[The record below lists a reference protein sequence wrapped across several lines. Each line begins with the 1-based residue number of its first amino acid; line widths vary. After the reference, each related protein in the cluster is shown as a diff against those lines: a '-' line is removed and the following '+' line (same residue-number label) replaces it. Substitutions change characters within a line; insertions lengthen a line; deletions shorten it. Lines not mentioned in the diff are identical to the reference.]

1 MNNDCLYSPDS
12 CAPRQKHHRPMPR
25 ASRGCSTIPE
35 PRPLSRTS
43 LWIPGAYTPRRKM
56 AELNTHV
63 NVKEKI
69 YAVRSVVPNKSN
81 NEIVLVL
88 QQFDFNVDKAVQ
100 AFVDGSAI
108 QVLKEWNMTG
118 KKKNNKRKRSKS
130 KQHQGN
136 KEAKDKVERPEVGP
150 LPPPQVPLMQNG
162 HVNGC
167 EKDCSSPDSARE
179 KLALTPREKK
189 ISILEEP
196 PRALRG
202 VTEGSRLLQ
211 QKMSLDGNPKPI
223 HGPSERSDGLQWS
236 AGQPCNASKAKAKTS
251 PVKSNAP
258 AAHLEI
264 KPDELAKK
272 RGPNIE
278 KSVKDLQRCTV
289 SLTRYRV
296 MIKEEVDS
304 SVKKIKAAFAELH
317 NCIID
322 KEVSLMAEMDKVKEE
337 AMEILTARQKKAE
350 ELKRLTDLA
359 SQMAEMQLAEL
370 RAEIKHFVSER
381 KYDEELGKAARFSCD
396 IEQLKAQIMI
406 CGEITHPKNSY
417 SSRTPCSSLLPLL
430 NAHAHAATSGK
441 QGNFARKPSNHNKP
455 SEGKVAN
462 PKMVSG
468 LPSTADACHQ
478 TVPANKQQNGSQR
491 RRFNPQYHNR
501 LNGPAKSQGGGNEA
515 DPMVKSNNRHEHR
528 RPPHNGFRPKNK
540 GGVKNQEAPSGT
552 KAPEAPAHSEKPR
565 RRQHAADSSEA
576 RPFRGHVGR
585 VSQCNLC
592 PTRIEVSTEATVL
605 SVPAVTLVA

>member
-1 MNNDCLYSPDS
+1 
-12 CAPRQKHHRPMPR
+12 
-25 ASRGCSTIPE
+25 
-35 PRPLSRTS
+35 
-43 LWIPGAYTPRRKM
+43 M

-88 QQFDFNVDKAVQ
+88 QQYDFNVDKAVQ

-136 KEAKDKVERPEVGP
+136 KDAKDKAERPEAGP
-150 LPPPQVPLMQNG
+150 LQPPPQIQNG
-162 HVNGC
+162 HVNSC
-167 EKDCSSPDSARE
+167 EKDSSSTDSAGE
-179 KLALTPREKK
+179 KSVLIPPEKA
-189 ISILEEP
+189 ISTLEETSK
-196 PRALRG
+196 ALRG
-202 VTEGSRLLQ
+202 VTEGNRPLQ
-211 QKMSLDGNPKPI
+211 QKLSLDGNPKPI
-223 HGPSERSDGLQWS
+223 HGTPERSEGLQWS
-236 AGQPCNASKAKAKTS
+236 AEQPCNPSKPKAKTS
-251 PVKSNAP
+251 PVNSNAP

-396 IEQLKAQIMI
+396 IEQLKSQIML
-406 CGEITHPKNSY
+406 CGEITHPKNNY

-430 NAHAHAATSGK
+430 TAHTAASGK
-441 QGNFARKPSNHNKP
+441 QSNFTRKLSNHNKP
-455 SEGKVAN
+455 AEGKAAN
-462 PKMVSG
+462 PKMVSN
-468 LPSTADACHQ
+468 LPGTADLPHQ
-478 TVPANKQQNGSQR
+478 ALPPSKQNGSSSQR

-501 LNGPAKSQGGGNEA
+501 LNGSARLQGSGNDA
-515 DPMVKSNNRHEHR
+515 DPMAKGNNRHEHR
-528 RPPHNGFRPKNK
+528 RQPHNGFRPKNK
-540 GGVKNQEAPSGT
+540 GGNKNQEASLGT
-552 KAPEAPAHSEKPR
+552 KIPEAPVHSEKPR
-565 RRQHAADSSEA
+565 RRQHATDNSEA
-576 RPFRGHVGR
+576 RPFRGNISR

-592 PTRIEVSTEATVL
+592 PTRIEVSTDAAVL

>member
-1 MNNDCLYSPDS
+1 
-12 CAPRQKHHRPMPR
+12 
-25 ASRGCSTIPE
+25 
-35 PRPLSRTS
+35 
-43 LWIPGAYTPRRKM
+43 M

-136 KEAKDKVERPEVGP
+136 KDTKDKAERPESGLVQP
-150 LPPPQVPLMQNG
+150 PPPQIQNG

-167 EKDCSSPDSARE
+167 EKDSSSTDSASE
-179 KLALTPREKK
+179 KPVLVPREKK

-196 PRALRG
+196 PKALRG
-202 VTEGSRLLQ
+202 VTEGNRPLQ
-211 QKMSLDGNPKPI
+211 QKLCLDGNPKPI
-223 HGPSERSDGLQWS
+223 HGTPERSDGLQWS
-236 AGQPCNASKAKAKTS
+236 AEQPCNPSKPKAKTS

-396 IEQLKAQIMI
+396 IEQLKAQIML
-406 CGEITHPKNSY
+406 CGEITHPKNNY

-430 NAHAHAATSGK
+430 NAHAAASGK
-441 QGNFARKPSNHNKP
+441 QSSFPRKSSNHNKP
-455 SEGKVAN
+455 SEGKAAN
-462 PKMVSG
+462 PKVAG
-468 LPSTADACHQ
+468 NLPGADSSHQ
-478 TVPANKQQNGSQR
+478 AVPAAKQNGSSSQR
-491 RRFNPQYHNR
+491 RRFNPQYHNNR
-501 LNGPAKSQGGGNEA
+501 LNGSAKPQGSSGHEAEPMGKGG
-515 DPMVKSNNRHEHR
+515 SRHEHR
-528 RPPHNGFRPKNK
+528 RQPHNGFRPKNK
-540 GGVKNQEAPSGT
+540 GGAKNPEASLGT
-552 KAPEAPAHSEKPR
+552 KTPEAPAHPEKPR
-565 RRQHAADSSEA
+565 RRQHAADSAEA
-576 RPFRGHVGR
+576 RPFRGNMSR

-592 PTRIEVSTEATVL
+592 PTRIEVSTDAAVL

>member
-1 MNNDCLYSPDS
+1 MLPHTRGWRAESLPARGCGGRVASSRVEVS
-12 CAPRQKHHRPMPR
+12 C
-25 ASRGCSTIPE
+25 SRGSSSE
-35 PRPLSRTS
+35 PRLLSGTL
-43 LWIPGAYTPRRKM
+43 LWIPRAYSTRGKM

-136 KEAKDKVERPEVGP
+136 KDAKDKVERPEAGP
-150 LPPPQVPLMQNG
+150 LQPQPPQIQNSPM
-162 HVNGC
+162 NGC
-167 EKDCSSPDSARE
+167 EKDSSSTDSANE
-179 KLALTPREKK
+179 KPALIPREKK

-196 PRALRG
+196 SKALCG
-202 VTEGSRLLQ
+202 VTEGNRLLQ
-211 QKMSLDGNPKPI
+211 QKLSLDGNPKPI
-223 HGPSERSDGLQWS
+223 HGTTERSDGLQWS
-236 AGQPCNASKAKAKTS
+236 AEQPCNPSKPKAKTS
-251 PVKSNAP
+251 PVKSNTP
-258 AAHLEI
+258 TAHLEI

-396 IEQLKAQIMI
+396 IEQLKAQIML
-406 CGEITHPKNSY
+406 CGEITHPKNNY

-430 NAHAHAATSGK
+430 NAHAATSGK
-441 QGNFARKPSNHNKP
+441 QSNFSRKSSTHNKP
-455 SEGKVAN
+455 SEGKAAN
-462 PKMVSG
+462 PKM
-468 LPSTADACHQ
+468 
-478 TVPANKQQNGSQR
+478 NGSSNQR
-491 RRFNPQYHNR
+491 RRFNPQYHNNR
-501 LNGPAKSQGGGNEA
+501 LNGPAKSQGSGNEA
-515 DPMVKSNNRHEHR
+515 EPLGKGNSRHEHR
-528 RPPHNGFRPKNK
+528 RQPHNGFRPKNK
-540 GGVKNQEAPSGT
+540 GGAKNQEASLGMKT
-552 KAPEAPAHSEKPR
+552 PEAPAHSEKPR
-565 RRQHAADSSEA
+565 RRQHAADTSEA
-576 RPFRGHVGR
+576 RPFRGSVGR

-592 PTRIEVSTEATVL
+592 PTRIEVSTDAAVL

>member
-1 MNNDCLYSPDS
+1 
-12 CAPRQKHHRPMPR
+12 
-25 ASRGCSTIPE
+25 
-35 PRPLSRTS
+35 
-43 LWIPGAYTPRRKM
+43 M

-136 KEAKDKVERPEVGP
+136 KEAKDKAERPEAVP
-150 LPPPQVPLMQNG
+150 PPPQIQNG
-162 HVNGC
+162 HVHSC
-167 EKDCSSPDSARE
+167 EKDSSSADSASE
-179 KLALTPREKK
+179 KPALPPREKK
-189 ISILEEP
+189 ISIFEDP
-196 PRALRG
+196 SRTLRG
-202 VTEGSRLLQ
+202 VAEGNRPLQ
-211 QKMSLDGNPKPI
+211 QKLSLDGNPKPI
-223 HGPSERSDGLQWS
+223 HGTTERSDGLQWS
-236 AGQPCNASKAKAKTS
+236 AEQPCNPSKPKAKTS

-337 AMEILTARQKKAE
+337 AMEILAARQKKAE
-350 ELKRLTDLA
+350 ELKRLADLA

-396 IEQLKAQIMI
+396 IEQLKAQIML
-406 CGEITHPKNSY
+406 CGEITHPKNNY
-417 SSRTPCSSLLPLL
+417 SSRTPCSALLPLL
-430 NAHAHAATSGK
+430 NAHTAAPGK
-441 QGNFARKPSNHNKP
+441 QSNFPRKSSSHNKP
-455 SEGKVAN
+455 SEGKAAN
-462 PKMVSG
+462 PKMTG
-468 LPSTADACHQ
+468 NLPSTTDISHQ
-478 TVPANKQQNGSQR
+478 ALAGSKQNGSSSQR
-491 RRFNPQYHNR
+491 RRFNPQYHNNR
-501 LNGPAKSQGGGNEA
+501 LNGPAKSQGSGNEA
-515 DPMVKSNNRHEHR
+515 DPMVKGNNRHEHR
-528 RPPHNGFRPKNK
+528 RQPHNGFRPKNK
-540 GGVKNQEAPSGT
+540 GGTKNQEAPLGPKT
-552 KAPEAPAHSEKPR
+552 PEAPSHSEKPR
-565 RRQHAADSSEA
+565 RRQHPADNSEA
-576 RPFRGHVGR
+576 RPFRGNVSR
-585 VSQCNLC
+585 VPQCNLC
-592 PTRIEVSTEATVL
+592 PTRMEVSADAAVL

>member
-1 MNNDCLYSPDS
+1 MFHRDQAYSTRS
-12 CAPRQKHHRPMPR
+12 
-25 ASRGCSTIPE
+25 
-35 PRPLSRTS
+35 
-43 LWIPGAYTPRRKM
+43 KM

-136 KEAKDKVERPEVGP
+136 KEAKDKAERPDAGP
-150 LPPPQVPLMQNG
+150 LQPPAAPQIQNG

-167 EKDCSSPDSARE
+167 EKDSSSTDSASE
-179 KLALTPREKK
+179 KPAPAPREKK

-196 PRALRG
+196 SKALRG
-202 VTEGSRLLQ
+202 VT
-211 QKMSLDGNPKPI
+211 
-223 HGPSERSDGLQWS
+223 
-236 AGQPCNASKAKAKTS
+236 
-251 PVKSNAP
+251 
-258 AAHLEI
+258 
-264 KPDELAKK
+264 
-272 RGPNIE
+272 GPNIE

-396 IEQLKAQIMI
+396 IEQLKAQIML
-406 CGEITHPKNSY
+406 CGEITHPKNNY

-430 NAHAHAATSGK
+430 NAHATTSGK
-441 QGNFARKPSNHNKP
+441 QSNFTRKSSSHTKP
-455 SEGKVAN
+455 SEGKAAN
-462 PKMVSG
+462 PKMASN
-468 LPSTADACHQ
+468 LPSTADSSHQ
-478 TVPANKQQNGSQR
+478 TAPANKQNGSASQR
-491 RRFNPQYHNR
+491 RRFNPQYHNNR
-501 LNGPAKSQGGGNEA
+501 LNGSAKPQGSGNDN
-515 DPMVKSNNRHEHR
+515 DPMGKGNNRHEHR
-528 RPPHNGFRPKNK
+528 RQPHNGFRPKNK
-540 GGVKNQEAPSGT
+540 GGAKNQEASLGT
-552 KAPEAPAHSEKPR
+552 KTPEAPAHPEKPR
-565 RRQHAADSSEA
+565 RRQHPADNSEA
-576 RPFRGHVGR
+576 RPFRGNVSR

-592 PTRIEVSTEATVL
+592 PTRIEVSTEAAVL

>member
-1 MNNDCLYSPDS
+1 
-12 CAPRQKHHRPMPR
+12 
-25 ASRGCSTIPE
+25 
-35 PRPLSRTS
+35 
-43 LWIPGAYTPRRKM
+43 M

-63 NVKEKI
+63 NIKEKI

-136 KEAKDKVERPEVGP
+136 KDAKDKVERPEMGP
-150 LPPPQVPLMQNG
+150 LQPQVPLMQNG
-162 HVNGC
+162 HMNSC
-167 EKDCSSPDSARE
+167 EKDSSSPDSARE

-202 VTEGSRLLQ
+202 VT
-211 QKMSLDGNPKPI
+211 
-223 HGPSERSDGLQWS
+223 
-236 AGQPCNASKAKAKTS
+236 
-251 PVKSNAP
+251 
-258 AAHLEI
+258 
-264 KPDELAKK
+264 
-272 RGPNIE
+272 GPNIE

-337 AMEILTARQKKAE
+337 AMEILTARQKKAG

-406 CGEITHPKNSY
+406 CGEITHPKNNY
-417 SSRTPCSSLLPLL
+417 SSRTPCTSLLPLL
-430 NAHAHAATSGK
+430 NTHAVASGK
-441 QGNFARKPSNHNKP
+441 QGNFVRKSPHHNKP

-478 TVPANKQQNGSQR
+478 TMPTNKQQNGPSSQR

-501 LNGPAKSQGGGNEA
+501 LNGPAKSQGAGNEA
-515 DPMVKSNNRHEHR
+515 ESMVKSNNRHEHR
-528 RPPHNGFRPKNK
+528 RQPHSSFRPKNK
-540 GGVKNQEAPSGT
+540 GGAKSHEASSGT
-552 KAPEAPAHSEKPR
+552 KAPEALTHSEKPR
-565 RRQHAADSSEA
+565 RRQHAADHSEA
-576 RPFRGHVGR
+576 RPFRGNVGR

-592 PTRIEVSTEATVL
+592 PTRIEVSTEAAVL

>member
-1 MNNDCLYSPDS
+1 MKLNICQGGLFLRGVAAGRRVGADLSLALREAYSTRS
-12 CAPRQKHHRPMPR
+12 
-25 ASRGCSTIPE
+25 
-35 PRPLSRTS
+35 
-43 LWIPGAYTPRRKM
+43 KM

-136 KEAKDKVERPEVGP
+136 KEAKDKAERPDAGP
-150 LPPPQVPLMQNG
+150 LQPPAAPQIQNG

-167 EKDCSSPDSARE
+167 EKDSSSTDSASE
-179 KLALTPREKK
+179 KPAPAPREKK

-196 PRALRG
+196 SKALRG
-202 VTEGSRLLQ
+202 VTEGNRPLQ
-211 QKMSLDGNPKPI
+211 QKLSLDGSPKSI
-223 HGPSERSDGLQWS
+223 HGTPERSDGLQWS
-236 AGQPCNASKAKAKTS
+236 AEQPCHPSKPKAKTS

-396 IEQLKAQIMI
+396 IEQLKAQIML
-406 CGEITHPKNSY
+406 CGEITHPKNNY

-430 NAHAHAATSGK
+430 NAHATTSGK
-441 QGNFARKPSNHNKP
+441 QSNFTRKSSSHTKP
-455 SEGKVAN
+455 SEGKAAN
-462 PKMVSG
+462 PKMASN
-468 LPSTADACHQ
+468 LPSTADSSHQ
-478 TVPANKQQNGSQR
+478 TAPANKQNGSASQR
-491 RRFNPQYHNR
+491 RRFNPQYHNNR
-501 LNGPAKSQGGGNEA
+501 LNGSAKPQGSGNDN
-515 DPMVKSNNRHEHR
+515 DPMGKGNNRHEHR
-528 RPPHNGFRPKNK
+528 RQPHNGFRPKNK
-540 GGVKNQEAPSGT
+540 GGAKNQEASLGT
-552 KAPEAPAHSEKPR
+552 KTPEAPAHPEKPR
-565 RRQHAADSSEA
+565 RRQHAADNSEA
-576 RPFRGHVGR
+576 RPFRGNVSR

-592 PTRIEVSTEATVL
+592 PTRIEVSTEAAVL

>member
-1 MNNDCLYSPDS
+1 
-12 CAPRQKHHRPMPR
+12 
-25 ASRGCSTIPE
+25 
-35 PRPLSRTS
+35 
-43 LWIPGAYTPRRKM
+43 M

-130 KQHQGN
+130 KQHPSN
-136 KEAKDKVERPEVGP
+136 KDAKDKVERAEVGP
-150 LPPPQVPLMQNG
+150 LQPQVPLMQNG
-162 HVNGC
+162 HMNGC
-167 EKDCSSPDSARE
+167 DKDSSSPDSARE
-179 KLALTPREKK
+179 KPALPPRERK

-202 VTEGSRLLQ
+202 TTEGNRLPQ
-211 QKMSLDGNPKPI
+211 QRMSLDGSPKAI
-223 HGPSERSDGLQWS
+223 HGPSERPDGLQWS
-236 AGQPCNASKAKAKTS
+236 SGQPCNPSKPKAKTS

-264 KPDELAKK
+264 KADELAKK

-406 CGEITHPKNSY
+406 CGEITHPKNNY

-430 NAHAHAATSGK
+430 NTPTVASGK
-441 QGNFARKPSNHNKP
+441 QGNFARKSSNHSKP

-478 TVPANKQQNGSQR
+478 TMPMNKQHGPSSQR

-515 DPMVKSNNRHEHR
+515 DPVLKSNSRHEHR
-528 RPPHNGFRPKNK
+528 RQPHNGFRPKNK
-540 GGVKNQEAPSGT
+540 GGAKNQEASSGT
-552 KAPEAPAHSEKPR
+552 KAPEVPTHSEKPR
-565 RRQHAADSSEA
+565 RRQQHAAADNSEA
-576 RPFRGHVGR
+576 RPFRGNVGR
-585 VSQCNLC
+585 VTQCNLC

-605 SVPAVTLVA
+605 SVPAVTMVA

>member
-1 MNNDCLYSPDS
+1 MLNLGPVTWEQ
-12 CAPRQKHHRPMPR
+12 A
-25 ASRGCSTIPE
+25 CST
-35 PRPLSRTS
+35 RS
-43 LWIPGAYTPRRKM
+43 KM

-130 KQHQGN
+130 KQHQNN
-136 KEAKDKVERPEVGP
+136 KDAKDKAERPEAGALQP
-150 LPPPQVPLMQNG
+150 QPPQLQNG
-162 HVNGC
+162 HLNGC
-167 EKDCSSPDSARE
+167 EKDSSSTDSASE
-179 KLALTPREKK
+179 KPALVPREKK

-196 PRALRG
+196 SKVLRG
-202 VTEGSRLLQ
+202 VT
-211 QKMSLDGNPKPI
+211 
-223 HGPSERSDGLQWS
+223 
-236 AGQPCNASKAKAKTS
+236 
-251 PVKSNAP
+251 
-258 AAHLEI
+258 
-264 KPDELAKK
+264 
-272 RGPNIE
+272 GPNIE

-350 ELKRLTDLA
+350 ELKRLADLA

-396 IEQLKAQIMI
+396 IEQLKAQIML
-406 CGEITHPKNSY
+406 CGEITHPKNNY
-417 SSRTPCSSLLPLL
+417 SSRTPCASLLPLL
-430 NAHAHAATSGK
+430 NAHPVSSGK
-441 QGNFARKPSNHNKP
+441 QSNFPRKSSNHNKP
-455 SEGKVAN
+455 SEGKAAN
-462 PKMVSG
+462 PKMASS
-468 LPSTADACHQ
+468 LPSTAEPSHQ
-478 TVPANKQQNGSQR
+478 PAPANKQNGSSSQR
-491 RRFNPQYHNR
+491 RRFNPQYHNNR
-501 LNGPAKSQGGGNEA
+501 PNGPAKSQSGGN
-515 DPMVKSNNRHEHR
+515 DVDSMTKGTSRHEHR
-528 RPPHNGFRPKNK
+528 RQLHTGFRPKNK
-540 GGVKNQEAPSGT
+540 GGAKNQEAPLGT
-552 KAPEAPAHSEKPR
+552 KAPETPGHPEKPR
-565 RRQHAADSSEA
+565 RRQHPADSSEA
-576 RPFRGHVGR
+576 RPFRGNVGR

-592 PTRIEVSTEATVL
+592 PTRIEVSSDTTVL
-605 SVPAVTLVA
+605 AVPAVTLVA